1 MAIGIILADPFL
13 FIQLMPSILSNKNLT
28 FLYALLALVYISGLF
43 IPLME
48 NDSAQHAT
56 MAMRM
61 YLKNDFIHLFK
72 GFEEYLDKPHMHFWL
87 AGLSFKIFGVSH
99 WAYRIPALL
108 FTVLGAY
115 SSFGLAKELYGKMAG
130 HLAALIFLSAQAI
143 ILANHDVRTDAV
155 LTGASI
161 FALWQLATY
170 VNKGNLLHAVLGS
183 VGTAIAFSTKGLLG
197 IFFIAIPVFCHLL
210 YTRNWKR
217 LWSWKVIIGLL
228 AFFLTILPML
238 YAYYMQ
244 FDIHPDKVVNGQTH
258 VSGIKFIFWDQS
270 FNRLTGSGFE
280 SNNTDYFF
288 FFHTLL
294 WAFLPWAFITYMAI
308 FDRSRQFVKLRFNY
322 LKGLEFLTLGGFWL
336 TMIIINTSKSK
347 LPHYMNS
354 LFPILAVLLAGYLV
368 YLFKDKNIKQL
379 KRLLTVQYVIVIL
392 ATSLSLVL
400 IFMVFPLP
408 SSPLLLVYL
417 ALFSLLIYSLFQKKE
432 SLYKIITVSVLFSVF
447 LNFSLNTQ
455 FYPNLLQYQAGNNMV
470 KIIEDKKI
478 DPEDVYLFED
488 AHSWTLSFYTKR
500 QTPEISLS
508 EIKNHHGKW
517 VFVYD
522 KNIEKLKE
530 NDIQWDE
537 SFETPHYRITMLS
550 LPFLNPNTRESQ
562 LKKAYLLKIH

>member
-1 MAIGIILADPFL
+1 
-13 FIQLMPSILSNKNLT
+13 MPSILSSKNLT
-28 FLYALLALVYISGLF
+28 ILYALLALVYVSGLF

-61 YLKNDFIHLFK
+61 YLQNDFIHLYK
-72 GFEEYLDKPHMHFWL
+72 GFNEYLDKPHMHFWL
-87 AGLSFKIFGVSH
+87 AGLSFKIFGISH

-108 FTVLGAY
+108 FTLLGAY

-130 HLAALIFLSAQAI
+130 HIAALIFLSAQAV

-155 LTGASI
+155 LTGASV

-170 VNKGNLLHAVLGS
+170 INKGNWQNAVLGS

-197 IFFIAIPVFCHLL
+197 IFFIAIPIFCHIL
-210 YTRNWKR
+210 YTRSWKR
-217 LWSWKVIIGLL
+217 LWSWKVILGLL
-228 AFFLTILPML
+228 AFFLAATPML
-238 YAYYMQ
+238 YAYYTQ
-244 FDIHPDKVVNGQTH
+244 FDLHPDKVVNGQTN
-258 VSGIKFIFWDQS
+258 VSGLKFIFWDQS
-270 FNRLTGSGFE
+270 FNRITGSGFE

-294 WAFLPWAFITYMAI
+294 WAFLPWAFITYIAI
-308 FDRSRQFVKLRFNY
+308 FDRSRQFLKLRFKY
-322 LKGLEFLTLGGFWL
+322 QKGLEFLTVGGFWL

-354 LFPILAVLLAGYLV
+354 LFPVLAVLLAGYLV
-368 YLFKDKNIKQL
+368 YLFKDDKIKQL
-379 KRLLTVQYVIVIL
+379 KRLLTVQTVIIIL
-392 ATSLSLVL
+392 ATSLSMLL
-400 IFMVFPLP
+400 IFAVFPLP
-408 SSPLLLVYL
+408 STSLLIVYL
-417 ALFSLLIYSLFQKKE
+417 ALFSLLVYALIKKQE
-432 SLYKIITVSVLFSVF
+432 YLSKIVTVSVLFTVF

-455 FYPNLLQYQAGNNMV
+455 FYPNLLEYQAGNNMV
-470 KIIEDKKI
+470 KLIEDQKI
-478 DPEDVYLFED
+478 DVDDVYLFED

-500 QTPEISLS
+500 QTPEISIAEMKDL
-508 EIKNHHGKW
+508 HGKW

-522 KNIEKLKE
+522 RDIDKLKD

-537 SFETPHYRITMLS
+537 SLEAEHYRITMLS
-550 LPFLNPNTRESQ
+550 LPFLNPNTRAEE

>member
-1 MAIGIILADPFL
+1 
-13 FIQLMPSILSNKNLT
+13 MPSILSSKNLT
-28 FLYALLALVYISGLF
+28 FLYALLALVYVSGLF

-87 AGLSFKIFGVSH
+87 GALSFKIFGVSH
-99 WAYRIPALL
+99 WAYRVPALL

-170 VNKGNLLHAVLGS
+170 INKGYLLHAVLGS

-210 YTRNWKR
+210 YTKNWKR
-217 LWSWKVIIGLL
+217 LLSWKVIVGLL

-270 FNRLTGSGFE
+270 FNRLTGSGFK

-294 WAFLPWAFITYMAI
+294 WAFLPWAFITYVAI
-308 FDRSRQFVKLRFNY
+308 FDRSRQFLRSKFKY
-322 LKGLEFLTLGGFWL
+322 LKGMEFLTLGGFWL

-354 LFPILAVLLAGYLV
+354 LFPVLAVLLAGYLV
-368 YLFKDKNIKQL
+368 YLFKDKKAKQL

-392 ATSLSLVL
+392 ATSLSLIL

-408 SSPLLLVYL
+408 SVPLLLVYL
-417 ALFSLLIYSLFQKKE
+417 ALFSLLIYALFQKKE
-432 SLYKIITVSVLFSVF
+432 YLYKIITVSVLFSVF

-455 FYPNLLQYQAGNNMV
+455 FYPRLLQYQAGNNMV
-470 KIIEDKKI
+470 KIIEDNKI
-478 DPEDVYLFED
+478 NTEDIYLFED

-508 EIKNHHGKW
+508 EIKDHHGKW

-522 KNIEKLKE
+522 KDIETLKE

>member
-1 MAIGIILADPFL
+1 
-13 FIQLMPSILSNKNLT
+13 MPSILSSKNLT
-28 FLYALLALVYISGLF
+28 ILYALLALVYVSGLF

-61 YLKNDFIHLFK
+61 YLQNDFIHLYK
-72 GFEEYLDKPHMHFWL
+72 GFNEYLDKPHMHFWL
-87 AGLSFKIFGVSH
+87 AGLSFKIFGISH

-108 FTVLGAY
+108 FTLLGAY

-130 HLAALIFLSAQAI
+130 HIAALIFLSAQAV

-155 LTGASI
+155 LTGASV

-170 VNKGNLLHAVLGS
+170 INKGNWQHAVLGS

-197 IFFIAIPVFCHLL
+197 IFFIAIPIFCHIL
-210 YTRNWKR
+210 YTRSWKR
-217 LWSWKVIIGLL
+217 LWSWKVILGLL
-228 AFFLTILPML
+228 AFFLAATPML
-238 YAYYMQ
+238 YAYYTQ
-244 FDIHPDKVVNGQTH
+244 FDLHPDKVVNGQTN
-258 VSGIKFIFWDQS
+258 VSGLKFIFWDQS
-270 FNRLTGSGFE
+270 FNRITGSGFE

-294 WAFLPWAFITYMAI
+294 WAFLPWAFITYIAI
-308 FDRSRQFVKLRFNY
+308 FDRSRQFLKLRFKY
-322 LKGLEFLTLGGFWL
+322 QKGLEFLTVGGFWL

-354 LFPILAVLLAGYLV
+354 LFPVLAVLLAGYLV
-368 YLFKDKNIKQL
+368 YLFKDDKIKQL
-379 KRLLTVQYVIVIL
+379 KRLLTVQTVIIIL
-392 ATSLSLVL
+392 ATSLSMLL
-400 IFMVFPLP
+400 IFAVFPLP
-408 SSPLLLVYL
+408 STSLLIVYL
-417 ALFSLLIYSLFQKKE
+417 ALFSLLVYALIKKQE
-432 SLYKIITVSVLFSVF
+432 YLSKIVTVSVLFTVF

-455 FYPNLLQYQAGNNMV
+455 FYPNLLEYQAGNNMV
-470 KIIEDKKI
+470 KLIEDQKI
-478 DPEDVYLFED
+478 DVDDVYLFED

-500 QTPEISLS
+500 QTPEISIAEMKDL
-508 EIKNHHGKW
+508 HGKW

-522 KNIEKLKE
+522 RDIDKLKD

-537 SFETPHYRITMLS
+537 SLEAEHYRITMLS
-550 LPFLNPNTRESQ
+550 LPFLNPNTRAEE

>member
-1 MAIGIILADPFL
+1 
-13 FIQLMPSILSNKNLT
+13 MPSILSSKNLT
-28 FLYALLALVYISGLF
+28 ILYALLALVYVSGLF

-61 YLKNDFIHLFK
+61 YLQNDFIHLYK
-72 GFEEYLDKPHMHFWL
+72 GFNEYLDKPHMHFWL
-87 AGLSFKIFGVSH
+87 AGLSFKIFGISH

-108 FTVLGAY
+108 FTLLGAY

-130 HLAALIFLSAQAI
+130 HIAALIFLSAQAV

-155 LTGASI
+155 LTGASV

-170 VNKGNLLHAVLGS
+170 INKGNWQHAVLGS

-197 IFFIAIPVFCHLL
+197 IFFIAIPIFCHIL
-210 YTRNWKR
+210 YTRSWKR
-217 LWSWKVIIGLL
+217 LWSWKVILGLL
-228 AFFLTILPML
+228 SFFLAATPML
-238 YAYYMQ
+238 YAYYTQ
-244 FDIHPDKVVNGQTH
+244 FDLHPDKVVNGQTN
-258 VSGIKFIFWDQS
+258 VSGLKFIFWDQS
-270 FNRLTGSGFE
+270 FNRITGSGFE

-294 WAFLPWAFITYMAI
+294 WAFLPWAFITYIAI
-308 FDRSRQFVKLRFNY
+308 FDRSRQFLKLRFKY
-322 LKGLEFLTLGGFWL
+322 QKGLEFLTVGGFWL

-354 LFPILAVLLAGYLV
+354 LFPVLAVLLAGYLV
-368 YLFKDKNIKQL
+368 YLFKDDKIKQL
-379 KRLLTVQYVIVIL
+379 KRLLTVQTVIIIL
-392 ATSLSLVL
+392 ATSLSMLL
-400 IFMVFPLP
+400 IFAVFPLP
-408 SSPLLLVYL
+408 STSLLIVYL
-417 ALFSLLIYSLFQKKE
+417 ALFSLLVYALIKKQE
-432 SLYKIITVSVLFSVF
+432 YLSKIVTVSVLFTVF

-455 FYPNLLQYQAGNNMV
+455 FYPNLLEYQAGNNMV
-470 KIIEDKKI
+470 KLIEDQKI
-478 DPEDVYLFED
+478 DVDDVYLFED

-500 QTPEISLS
+500 QTPEISIAEMKDL
-508 EIKNHHGKW
+508 HGKW

-522 KNIEKLKE
+522 RDIDKLKD

-537 SFETPHYRITMLS
+537 SLEAEHYRITMLS
-550 LPFLNPNTRESQ
+550 LPFLNPNTRAEE

>member
-1 MAIGIILADPFL
+1 
-13 FIQLMPSILSNKNLT
+13 MPSILSSKNLT
-28 FLYALLALVYISGLF
+28 ILYALLALVYVSGLF

-61 YLKNDFIHLFK
+61 YLQNDFIHLYK
-72 GFEEYLDKPHMHFWL
+72 GFNEYLDKPHMHFWL
-87 AGLSFKIFGVSH
+87 AGLSFKIFGISH

-108 FTVLGAY
+108 FTLLGAY

-130 HLAALIFLSAQAI
+130 HIAALIFLSAQAV

-155 LTGASI
+155 LTGASV

-170 VNKGNLLHAVLGS
+170 INKGNWQHAVLGS

-197 IFFIAIPVFCHLL
+197 IFFIAIPIFCHIL
-210 YTRNWKR
+210 YTRSWKR
-217 LWSWKVIIGLL
+217 LWSRKVIMGLL
-228 AFFLTILPML
+228 AFFLAATPML
-238 YAYYMQ
+238 YAYYTQ
-244 FDIHPDKVVNGQTH
+244 FDLHPDKVVNGQTN
-258 VSGIKFIFWDQS
+258 VSGLKFIFWDQS
-270 FNRLTGSGFE
+270 FNRITGSGFE

-294 WAFLPWAFITYMAI
+294 WAFLPWAFITYIAI
-308 FDRSRQFVKLRFNY
+308 FDRSRQFLKLRFKY
-322 LKGLEFLTLGGFWL
+322 QKGLEFLTVGGFWL

-354 LFPILAVLLAGYLV
+354 LFPVLAVLLAGYLV
-368 YLFKDKNIKQL
+368 YLFKDDKIKQL
-379 KRLLTVQYVIVIL
+379 KRLLTVQTVIIIL
-392 ATSLSLVL
+392 ATSLSMLL
-400 IFMVFPLP
+400 IFAVFPLP
-408 SSPLLLVYL
+408 STSLLIVYL
-417 ALFSLLIYSLFQKKE
+417 ALFSLLVYALIKKQE
-432 SLYKIITVSVLFSVF
+432 YLSKIVTVSVLFTVF

-455 FYPNLLQYQAGNNMV
+455 FYPNLLEYQAGNNMV
-470 KIIEDKKI
+470 KLIEDQKI
-478 DPEDVYLFED
+478 DVDDVYLFED

-500 QTPEISLS
+500 QTPEISIAEMKDL
-508 EIKNHHGKW
+508 HGKW

-522 KNIEKLKE
+522 RDIDKLKD

-537 SFETPHYRITMLS
+537 SLEAEHYRITMLS
-550 LPFLNPNTRESQ
+550 LPFLNPNTRAEE